1 VNSALSVGQFEYLN
15 KLRKERKMVSLYL
28 LNGIRFMGRIV
39 SFDREGL
46 LLDTRQ
52 GEMLFQ
58 QRQISTIGPDMP
70 KTRARRGPPTETQ
83 QEHRGPGLYTR
94 TPSREPPREPREP
107 REPLSRPGYDDV
119 RPREVV
125 AREVPVR
132 VIRARRT
139 LIDKN

>member
-1 VNSALSVGQFEYLN
+1 
-15 KLRKERKMVSLYL
+15 MVSLYL

-46 LLDTRQ
+46 LLDTKQ

-70 KTRARRGPPTETQ
+70 KARARRGLAPETQ

-94 TPSREPPREPREP
+94 PPSREPRDPREQRDPREPRD
-107 REPLSRPGYDDV
+107 PLSRPAFGDA
-119 RPREVV
+119 RPREAV

-139 LIDKN
+139 LIDNT